1 MSKAAKYQLYLP
13 IPVFWVYSLFL
24 GDGAHGRKKT
34 RIWHLIDHQTVSHI
48 APQ

>member
-1 MSKAAKYQLYLP
+1 MSKLAKYQALP
-13 IPVFWVYSLFL
+13 LNPVFWVYSLFL

-48 APQ
+48 APR